1 MDPNATLAKIR
12 EMAVEILSDEDSA
25 TYREVELAEMIRHL
39 DDWLSKG
46 GFPPRG
52 WFDAK

>member
-1 MDPNATLAKIR
+1 MDPNATLEKMRQLAT
-12 EMAVEILSDEDSA
+12 MILSSEDLYSNL
-25 TYREVELAEMIRHL
+25 EVELAETIRNL

-52 WFDAK
+52 WLGAK